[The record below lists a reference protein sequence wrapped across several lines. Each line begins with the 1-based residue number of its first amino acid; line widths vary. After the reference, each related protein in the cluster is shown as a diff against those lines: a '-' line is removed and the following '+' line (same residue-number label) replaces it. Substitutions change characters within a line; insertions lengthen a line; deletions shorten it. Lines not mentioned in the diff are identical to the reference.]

1 MEIKYS
7 NKTGFIIDSGK
18 LNNGKLNN
26 NFVQAEDLS
35 RALARIAANERKIKI
50 LERKNWRK
58 HGRTR

>member
-7 NKTGFIIDSGK
+7 NKTGFIIDSSE
-18 LNNGKLNN
+18 LNNTLSN
-26 NFVQAEDLS
+26 NFVQVEDLS
-35 RALARIAANERKIKI
+35 RAMTRIAAIEKKIKL

>member
-7 NKTGFIIDSGK
+7 NKTGFIIDSSE
-18 LNNGKLNN
+18 LNNTLSNN
-26 NFVQAEDLS
+26 VVQAEDSS
-35 RALARIAANERKIKI
+35 RAVARIAANERKIKM

>member
-7 NKTGFIIDSGK
+7 NKTGFIIDSGE
-18 LNNGKLNN
+18 LNNTLSN

-35 RALARIAANERKIKI
+35 RALARIVANEKKIKM

>member
-7 NKTGFIIDSGK
+7 NKTGFIIDSSE
-18 LNNGKLNN
+18 LNNTLSN
-26 NFVQAEDLS
+26 NFVQVEDLS
-35 RALARIAANERKIKI
+35 RAMARIAANERKIKM

>member
-18 LNNGKLNN
+18 LNNTLSN
-26 NFVQAEDLS
+26 NFVQVEDLS
-35 RALARIAANERKIKI
+35 RAMTRIAAIEKKIKL

>member
-7 NKTGFIIDSGK
+7 NKTGFIIDSSK
-18 LNNGKLNN
+18 LNNTLSN
-26 NFVQAEDLS
+26 NFVQVEDLS
-35 RALARIAANERKIKI
+35 RAMARIAANERKIKI

>member
-1 MEIKYS
+1 MEMKYS
-7 NKTGFIIDSGK
+7 NKTGFIIDSGE
-18 LNNGKLNN
+18 LNNTLSN

-35 RALARIAANERKIKI
+35 RALARIAANERKIKL

>member
-7 NKTGFIIDSGK
+7 NKTSFIIDAGE
-18 LNNGKLNN
+18 LNNTLSN

-35 RALARIAANERKIKI
+35 RVMVRIAENERKIKM

>member
-7 NKTGFIIDSGK
+7 NKTDFIIDAGE
-18 LNNGKLNN
+18 LNNTLSN

-35 RALARIAANERKIKI
+35 RATARIAVNERKIKI

>member
-7 NKTGFIIDSGK
+7 NKTGFIIDSGE
-18 LNNGKLNN
+18 LNNTLSN

-35 RALARIAANERKIKI
+35 RAVARIAANERKIKI
-50 LERKNWRK
+50 LERNNWRK

>member
-18 LNNGKLNN
+18 LNNTLSN
-26 NFVQAEDLS
+26 NFVQAEDLL
-35 RALARIAANERKIKI
+35 RALARIAENERKIKI
-50 LERKNWRK
+50 LERNNWRK

>member
-7 NKTGFIIDSGK
+7 NKTGFIIDSGE
-18 LNNGKLNN
+18 LNNTLSN
-26 NFVQAEDLS
+26 NFVLAEDLS
-35 RALARIAANERKIKI
+35 RAMARIAANERKIKI

>member
-7 NKTGFIIDSGK
+7 NKTGFIIDSGE
-18 LNNGKLNN
+18 LNNTLSN

-35 RALARIAANERKIKI
+35 RVVARIAANERKIKI

>member
-7 NKTGFIIDSGK
+7 NKTGFIIDSSE
-18 LNNGKLNN
+18 LNNTLSN

-35 RALARIAANERKIKI
+35 RAVARIAANERKIKI

>member
-7 NKTGFIIDSGK
+7 NKTGFIIDAGE
-18 LNNGKLNN
+18 LNNTLNN

-35 RALARIAANERKIKI
+35 RAVARIAANERKIKM

>member
-7 NKTGFIIDSGK
+7 NKTGFIINSGE
-18 LNNGKLNN
+18 LNNTLSN

-35 RALARIAANERKIKI
+35 RAIARIAANERKIKM

>member
-7 NKTGFIIDSGK
+7 NKTGFIIDSGE
-18 LNNGKLNN
+18 LNNTLSN
-26 NFVQAEDLS
+26 NFVQTEDIS

>member
-7 NKTGFIIDSGK
+7 NKTGFIIDSSE
-18 LNNGKLNN
+18 LNNTLSNN
-26 NFVQAEDLS
+26 IVQAEDLS
-35 RALARIAANERKIKI
+35 RAVARIAANERKIKM

>member
-7 NKTGFIIDSGK
+7 NKTGFIIDSSE
-18 LNNGKLNN
+18 LNNTLSN

-35 RALARIAANERKIKI
+35 RAMARIAANERKIKL

>member
-7 NKTGFIIDSGK
+7 NKTGFITNSSELDNTLS
-18 LNNGKLNN
+18 N
-26 NFVQAEDLS
+26 NFVQKEALS
-35 RALARIAANERKIKI
+35 RAMARIAANERKIKM

>member
-7 NKTGFIIDSGK
+7 NKTGFIIDSSE
-18 LNNGKLNN
+18 LNNTLSN

-35 RALARIAANERKIKI
+35 RALARIAANERKIKM

>member
-7 NKTGFIIDSGK
+7 NKTGFIIDSSE
-18 LNNGKLNN
+18 LNNTLSN
-26 NFVQAEDLS
+26 NFVQVEDLS
-35 RALARIAANERKIKI
+35 RAMARIAAIEKKIKI

>member
-7 NKTGFIIDSGK
+7 NKTGFIIDSSE
-18 LNNGKLNN
+18 LNNTLSN

-35 RALARIAANERKIKI
+35 RAMARIAANERKIKM
-50 LERKNWRK
+50 LEQKNWRK